1 MYVPLLH
8 VNTVIDSFWVLALH
22 KSDWRN
28 CELCVGLYAEM
39 EWRYWWEY
47 GDRNKN
53 KLVKWKV
60 LIDTM
65 GIKSANMKDKFLF

>member
-1 MYVPLLH
+1 MQ
-8 VNTVIDSFWVLALH
+8 
-22 KSDWRN
+22 K
-28 CELCVGLYAEM
+28 M

>member
-8 VNTVIDSFWVLALH
+8 VNAVIDSFWVLALR

-28 CELCVGLYAEM
+28 CGLCIGLYAENGATLLVGI
-39 EWRYWWEY
+39 WWQ
-47 GDRNKN
+47 KKI

-65 GIKSANMKDKFLF
+65 GIKSANMKDKF

>member
-1 MYVPLLH
+1 MQKMGLL
-8 VNTVIDSFWVLALH
+8 
-22 KSDWRN
+22 
-28 CELCVGLYAEM
+28 
-39 EWRYWWEY
+39 YWWEY

-65 GIKSANMKDKFLF
+65 GIKSANMKDKF